1 MMQTKTE
8 KLADTRTA
16 DERAAGVLSPQC
28 AAEFHALYGFT
39 VRTNSDIAVVFDHIG
54 IKAALEAEREPE
66 PEPEKSKKGR
76 RSK

>member
-1 MMQTKTE
+1 MQTQTA
-8 KLADTRTA
+8 KLPDTRTA
-16 DERAAGVLSPQC
+16 SERAAGVLSPQR
-28 AAEFHALYGFT
+28 AAEFHALYGYT
-39 VRTNSDIAVVFDHIG
+39 VRTNADISVVLDHIG